1 VATLVTTTE
10 PAGPAAADIQKLVV
24 ALGNPG
30 PRYARTRHNIGFRVA
45 EHFAARHGIE
55 LSEEIFRGRFGRGRM
70 RAFEDSPC
78 IEVGVLEPLTFMN
91 LSGDAV
97 ALALEALPVDDPARD
112 LVVVFDDV
120 DLPFARLR
128 VRARGGAGGH
138 RGLQHIIDRL
148 GHKDFPRLR
157 FGVGRPH
164 GEQDT
169 RDHVLLPFD
178 EEEERALPDQ
188 LTRACEALETT
199 LRLGAAAAMNL
210 FNRDPAAE
218 A

>member
-1 VATLVTTTE
+1 V
-10 PAGPAAADIQKLVV
+10 KLVV

-55 LSEEIFRGRFGRGRM
+55 LSQDSFQGRFGRGRIQ
-70 RAFEDSPC
+70 ALDDTPS
-78 IEVGVLEPLTFMN
+78 IEVGVLQPLTFMN
-91 LSGDAV
+91 LSGNAV
-97 ALALEALPVDDPARD
+97 SLAMEALPIADPAHD
-112 LVVVFDDV
+112 LVVILDDV

-138 RGLQHIIDRL
+138 RGLQHIIDCL
-148 GHKDFPRLR
+148 GHRDFPRLR
-157 FGVGRPH
+157 FGVGRPP
-164 GEQDT
+164 GQQDT
-169 RDHVLLPFD
+169 REHVLLPFD
-178 EEEERALPDQ
+178 EEEERALPDH
-188 LTRACEALETT
+188 LTRASEALETT
-199 LRLGAAAAMNL
+199 LRLGAPAAMNL